1 MRASGTPGLGGG
13 PRSSSRWTWPS
24 RAVGG
29 QGGTEGLPPEPASA
43 TSASQAVFRSPRES
57 AATAARREPL
67 GPAAPPLSPRVL
79 DPGLPLLPAKKKK
92 KESLFPKRCVL
103 PSAGFPGTLAGSA
116 GWRLLLLPGGP
127 QGKAAFPERPAHLPG
142 RRRYLQGC
150 NLRCNFPASL
160 RPAPRDAARARAPA
174 RRSAAPEPRGAARP
188 RRSPPQPGLPA
199 RAPGRKAGGLVTC
212 PRRSRNRSDQCLSA
226 SAWPRAYCSQTCV
239 CTNGDEENACCGP
252 LDFWGAGGG
261 GGRGGKNWPFQELV
275 PSLILSLSAG
285 QLFGHM
291 PCTPDPRRDPG
302 SPAAWRSVLATH
314 HPQCFAARDA
324 KPVPSGWREAALLL
338 HVPGRQ
344 AKEEGVGT
352 S

>member
-67 GPAAPPLSPRVL
+67 GPAAPSPQPSSPR
-79 DPGLPLLPAKKKK
+79 PRASASSSGKKK

-103 PSAGFPGTLAGSA
+103 PSASFPGTLAGSA

-174 RRSAAPEPRGAARP
+174 RRSAAPEPRGAARGRRAAP
-188 RRSPPQPGLPA
+188 SRAPAAARRSLASPPGLREGRLAASSRVLGDRETGLINVCLRLPGPA
-199 RAPGRKAGGLVTC
+199 PTA
-212 PRRSRNRSDQCLSA
+212 RRPA
-226 SAWPRAYCSQTCV
+226 SAQTG
-239 CTNGDEENACCGP
+239 TRKTHAAGP
-252 LDFWGAGGG
+252 WISGVLGAAGGG
-261 GGRGGKNWPFQELV
+261 VAKTG
-275 PSLILSLSAG
+275 LSRSW
-285 QLFGHM
+285 
-291 PCTPDPRRDPG
+291 
-302 SPAAWRSVLATH
+302 SPAS
-314 HPQCFAARDA
+314 F
-324 KPVPSGWREAALLL
+324 
-338 HVPGRQ
+338 
-344 AKEEGVGT
+344 
-352 S
+352 